1 MCPEKPAPQVKL
13 SSNTGLAFVSICV
26 PGAGLS
32 SGQHVFC
39 EKPPGAPCEVHA
51 TDNVVG
57 AESCQACLCF
67 VPKPV
72 FVLLLQILSM
82 WAPRS
87 GDTSFPCSPW
97 GSPGHLLHSGGCSGT
112 QVVGHTPCHPIRPLV
127 QLTSPVL
134 IGDAAVWASGT
145 APLHLLTRA
154 CSGARAH
161 SAGALAMSVC
171 V

>member
-97 GSPGHLLHSGGCSGT
+97 GGRRVLATCSILAA
-112 QVVGHTPCHPIRPLV
+112 VVGPRWLV
-127 QLTSPVL
+127 TLPV
-134 IGDAAVWASGT
+134 I
-145 APLHLLTRA
+145 P
-154 CSGARAH
+154 
-161 SAGALAMSVC
+161 SVPSSS
-171 V
+171 